1 MSLVVDLATKDSL
14 LQYHYYSDDNF
25 WVRKVG
31 TDLVLKEAWEPYHIG
46 ELPPEYEEVYDDP
59 NPKKETETEEDE

>member
-1 MSLVVDLATKDSL
+1 MSLVVDLGVKDSL
-14 LQYHYYSDDNF
+14 LQYHFYSDDNF

-31 TDLVLKEAWEPYHIG
+31 TELVLKEAWEPYHVG

-59 NPKKETETEEDE
+59 EKRDGEKEIKDE